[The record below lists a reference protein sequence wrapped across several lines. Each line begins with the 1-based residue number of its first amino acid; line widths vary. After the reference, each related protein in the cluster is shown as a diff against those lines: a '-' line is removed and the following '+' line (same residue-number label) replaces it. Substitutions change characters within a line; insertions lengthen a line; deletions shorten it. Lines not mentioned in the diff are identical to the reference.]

1 MSLLSSAD
9 FLAVVRHAP
18 LVAMDLL
25 VRDRE
30 GRMLLGQRVNPPARG
45 FWFAPGGRIRKGEML
60 DQAFQRIALSELGGP
75 FVRAQASLAG
85 VHEHFYQDDFS
96 GGDAGTHYVVLAY
109 ALDGD
114 AASLRL
120 PTDQHDAWRWVGA
133 EGGRDDPSIHMH
145 TRAYF

>member
-1 MSLLSSAD
+1 MSLLSGAD
-9 FLAVVRHAP
+9 FLTVVRHAP

-25 VRDRE
+25 VRDGE

-45 FWFAPGGRIRKGEML
+45 FWFAPGGRIRKGETL
-60 DQAFQRIALSELGGP
+60 DQAFQRIAVSELGVP
-75 FVRAQASLAG
+75 FARAEASLAG
-85 VHEHFYQDDFS
+85 VHEHFYRDDFS

-109 ALDGD
+109 ALRVD

-120 PTDQHDAWRWVGA
+120 PADQHEAWRWVGA
-133 EGGRDDPSIHMH
+133 GDGHDDSSIHMH